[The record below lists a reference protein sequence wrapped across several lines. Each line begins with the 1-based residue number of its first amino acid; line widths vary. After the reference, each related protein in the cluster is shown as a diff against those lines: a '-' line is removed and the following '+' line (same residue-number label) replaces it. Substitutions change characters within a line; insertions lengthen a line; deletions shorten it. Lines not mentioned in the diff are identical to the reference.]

1 MSRHKKHNLDY
12 FSHDNGMR
20 NDPKIKAVRAKFGL
34 KGYAVY
40 NMLLET
46 LSEADFLCVKT
57 DEIQLEIISGDFG
70 VESGELIELI
80 QYFEKIKLI
89 KNYNGILFCP
99 QLDKRAEVVFAKRTE
114 LLEDLRAKNAISV
127 AETGEKD
134 DNRSGSTQSKV
145 KESKVKDIY
154 IVLLNFWNSFE
165 RRGECP
171 KHESKGVIWENIKKE
186 IDKLLKKKET
196 EEEIKQASENYLR
209 IVGGDEYYFK
219 YAWNFDEFL
228 RRKNGYPVFKG
239 DFEKLH
245 NNYLRSDLKTKKVDS
260 GIDVKAWKDAGQK

>member
-1 MSRHKKHNLDY
+1 MKPDFFKDEDLKELPFEVRLFYQGLWCHADREGRLEDRPERLKIEIMPYDKV
-12 FSHDNGMR
+12 
-20 NDPKIKAVRAKFGL
+20 DP
-34 KGYAVY
+34 
-40 NMLLET
+40 
-46 LSEADFLCVKT
+46 
-57 DEIQLEIISGDFG
+57 
-70 VESGELIELI
+70 
-80 QYFEKIKLI
+80 EKILSLLSNKK
-89 KNYNGILFCP
+89 KNGGRPFILRYKNNKEKYIQILKWHKHQKP
-99 QLDKRAEVVFAKRTE
+99 HHTE
-114 LLEDLRAKNAISV
+114 KNSEIPAPTR
-127 AETGEKD
+127 EQMEFNGEKSVKPPL
-134 DNRSGSTQSKV
+134 RSYGEGKGDGEGKGEEKVSSK
-145 KESKVKDIY
+145 KEDTY